1 MKKEKPKII
10 TVKDRK
16 IAIQRVGEEDYISLT
31 DMVGKDKRPG
41 AVIQNWLR
49 NKNTLEFLG
58 VWEQMYNSKFKVLEF
73 EYFYDQAGL
82 DRFVISVKEWT
93 SRTNAVGII
102 SKQGRGGGTYAHRD
116 IAFEFG
122 SRISAE
128 FKLFLIRDYIRLK
141 EEESSRSQL
150 TWDYQRFL
158 AKVNYRL
165 HTDTIRDRIIPKL
178 QTDKNREW
186 LIYADEA
193 DLLNMAVFG
202 MTAKEWRSQNPKLAQ
217 QGNMRDFADLVQLNV
232 LANLESV
239 NAMLIEQGVE
249 KERRFEMLA
258 KTAISQYQRLAK
270 HEGLKGLDG

>member
-10 TVKDRK
+10 TVKDRR
-16 IAIQRVGEEDYISLT
+16 IAIKRIQNEDYFSLT
-31 DMVGKDKRPG
+31 DMVGDGKR
-41 AVIQNWLR
+41 ASLVVQNWLR
-49 NKNTLEFLG
+49 GKNTLEFLG
-58 VWEQMYNSKFKVLEF
+58 VWEKNYNPEFKVFKF
-73 EYFYDQAGL
+73 EAFFNQAGL
-82 DRFVISVKEWT
+82 DRFAISVKEWIT
-93 SRTNAVGII
+93 ETNAVGII

-165 HTDTIRDRIIPKL
+165 HTDTIRDLIIPKL
-178 QTDKNREW
+178 QTNKNREW

-249 KERRFEMLA
+249 KEKRFEMLA